1 MKQVI
6 IVRKDLHM
14 SIAKFAVQCCHASMA
29 FIKENIRVEI
39 EDYYNYDDFD
49 DFDDFDDVSY
59 PRNIVEI
66 SYDEINWFEDTQ
78 TKIICEAKN
87 KNKLLKCKEYASE
100 LGLKEDEDYFIIRD
114 RCFTE
119 LIPEEIDEEGNKC
132 TITAIGFRPLPND
145 IAEKISKHYQLYK

>member
-1 MKQVI
+1 MKQI
-6 IVRKDLHM
+6 MIVRKDLHM

-29 FIKENIRVEI
+29 FIKENIRAEI
-39 EDYYNYDDFD
+39 EDGSCYYNDYEDYDGN
-49 DFDDFDDVSY
+49 SY
-59 PRNIVEI
+59 PRSIVEV
-66 SYDEINWFEDTQ
+66 SYDEAEWFEDTQ
-78 TKIICEAKN
+78 TKIIWETKN
-87 KNKLLKCKEYASE
+87 KSKLLKCKEYASE
-100 LGLKEDEDYFIIRD
+100 LGLKEGIDYFIIRD

>member
-29 FIKENIRVEI
+29 FIKESIHSEYQI
-39 EDYYNYDDFD
+39 PFSYYDDYSDYD
-49 DFDDFDDVSY
+49 DTY
-59 PRNIVEI
+59 PRDIVEF
-66 SYDEINWFEDTQ
+66 SYEEINWFEETQ

-100 LGLKEDEDYFIIRD
+100 LGLKENEDYFIIRD

-132 TITAIGFRPLPND
+132 IITAIGFRPLQD
-145 IAEKISKHYQLYK
+145 KIAEKISKHYQLYK